1 MRNIGRAKAMI
12 FARERAKVVAADID
26 AEGGETVLLR
36 HEPRSEV
43 ALCLLSTRRRLGW
56 TAFVLELFVDVRLPS
71 GREVQEGPHR
81 LHRAHM
87 SWILP
92 GSGGKKNSSEA
103 QLSLMTPSAPCGIR

>member
-1 MRNIGRAKAMI
+1 M
-12 FARERAKVVAADID
+12 
-26 AEGGETVLLR
+26 LLR

-56 TAFVLELFVDVRLPS
+56 TAFVLELFVDVRPPS

-92 GSGGKKNSSEA
+92 RLGRQEEQLGGPA
-103 QLSLMTPSAPCGIR
+103 QPNDPVGARRNTVRIGTCCP